1 MTELHQRVL
10 SEKKTLNG
18 GTRFVVRAVQFEDTK
33 ALYVAISRQWLKAD
47 TNEWLPSKRG
57 HVFLPADVWTTLAD
71 NAEEINQE
79 FAQVLSNGLGGSG
92 RDPERVNERD
102 TSGRLVQPDT
112 DADSGSGAAELDV
125 DETVASRTATVTASE
140 PNRRDKADRK
150 AQTKS
155 AYGGSVTHTAY
166 SDGPSSSKRG
176 FYEH

>member
-10 SEKKTLNG
+10 SEKKTFNG
-18 GTRFVVRAVQFEDTK
+18 GTGFVVRAVQFEDTK
-33 ALYVAISRQWLKAD
+33 ALYFAISRQWLKAD
-47 TNEWLPSKRG
+47 TKQWLPSKRR
-57 HVFLPADVWTTLAD
+57 HVFSPTDVWTTPAD

-79 FAQVLSNGLGGSG
+79 FALVLSNGLGGRG

-102 TSGRLVQPDT
+102 ASDGLVQHDT
-112 DADSGSGAAELDV
+112 GADSGSGAEVDV
-125 DETVASRTATVTASE
+125 DEIVTNRNATLTASE
-140 PNRRDKADRK
+140 PNRRENANRK

-155 AYGGSVTHTAY
+155 AYGGSVTRTAY